1 MRDPT
6 SPEPRATP
14 VRWPVTRVRLA
25 LLLVLL
31 YAGGTTLR
39 WLHRAAQWPQR
50 PGTDEIT
57 ANDRRF
63 APLRP
68 HLPAHGTVGYAG
80 DPPPDGP
87 TALPHFRRYL
97 LAQYALAP
105 LLVVETGEPELVV
118 GNFDSS
124 GTTLPG
130 LELVQDFGDGLQLY
144 RRVAP

>member
-1 MRDPT
+1 MSDT
-6 SPEPRATP
+6 ASHEPRATP

-31 YAGGTTLR
+31 YAGGTAVR
-39 WLHRAAQWPQR
+39 WLQRAAQWPER
-50 PGTDEIT
+50 PGSDEIT
-57 ANDRRF
+57 ASDRRF
-63 APLRP
+63 ALLRP
-68 HLPAHGTVGYAG
+68 HLPAHGTVGYVG
-80 DPPPDGP
+80 DPPPEGP

-105 LLVVETGEPELVV
+105 VVVLETGEPELVV

-130 LELVQDFGDGLQLY
+130 LELVRDFGDGLQLY